1 MGCQDMHPLFTQG
14 NLYKIVLSRVSR
26 MVQQSLD
33 CA

>member
-14 NLYKIVLSRVSR
+14 NLSKIVLSRVSR

>member
-1 MGCQDMHPLFTQG
+1 MGCQDMHPMFTQG
-14 NLYKIVLSRVSR
+14 NLPKIVLSRVAR